1 MTPSIAL
8 THPGAKTAAGAD
20 HVRWLVL
27 FMKRCVHFYTKYN
40 RAQKIKSL
48 IMFRTGPGRFG

>member
-1 MTPSIAL
+1 MTPSIAV

-27 FMKRCVHFYTKYN
+27 FMKRCVHTKYN

>member
-1 MTPSIAL
+1 MTPSIAV

-27 FMKRCVHFYTKYN
+27 FMKRCVHFYTPN
-40 RAQKIKSL
+40 I
-48 IMFRTGPGRFG
+48 TGLKKLKV